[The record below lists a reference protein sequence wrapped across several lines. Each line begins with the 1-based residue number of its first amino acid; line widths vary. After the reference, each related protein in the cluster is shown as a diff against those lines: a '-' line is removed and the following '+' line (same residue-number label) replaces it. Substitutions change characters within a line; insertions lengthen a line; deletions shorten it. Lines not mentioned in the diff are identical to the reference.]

1 MRDGI
6 GLTVA
11 MQAFS
16 ILDRLAPVEGM
27 GPVGEVRLMPDP
39 ETFRVL
45 PYAPRAAAMTA
56 DMRQLDGTPWD
67 ACPRAFLKRQIEACR
82 LDRSAGGF
90 AVRAAFECEFSLARR
105 APDGPYGPLAETPG
119 FSTPA
124 LTTRAAVLARPP

>member
-67 ACPRAFLKRQIEACR
+67 ACPRAFLKRQIEAFR
-82 LDRSAGGF
+82 LDRAAGGV
-90 AVRAAFECEFSLARR
+90 AGRAALGCAFRPCPPGPSRPASR
-105 APDGPYGPLAETPG
+105 APAC
-119 FSTPA
+119 
-124 LTTRAAVLARPP
+124 RPPRP